1 MIRFDVREALIE
13 SGFTREFINTLN
25 DGLIAEL
32 FLAWDVEDPDEQ
44 WERFDTFLYL
54 NNIGYDVEYMFNEEV

>member
-1 MIRFDVREALIE
+1 MTRFDLIREDLIIN
-13 SGFTREFINTLN
+13 GFTREFINTLN

-44 WERFDTFLYL
+44 WDRLETFLDL
-54 NNIGYDVEYMFNEEV
+54 NNLDFEVEYMLW

>member
-1 MIRFDVREALIE
+1 MTRFDLIREDLITN
-13 SGFTREFINTLN
+13 GFTREFINTLN

-44 WERFDTFLYL
+44 WDRLETFLAL
-54 NNIGYDVEYMFNEEV
+54 NNLDFEVEYMLW

>member
-1 MIRFDVREALIE
+1 MARFDLIREDLIIN
-13 SGFTREFINTLN
+13 GFTREFINTLN

-44 WERFDTFLYL
+44 WDRLETFLAL
-54 NNIGYDVEYMFNEEV
+54 NNLDFEVEYMLW